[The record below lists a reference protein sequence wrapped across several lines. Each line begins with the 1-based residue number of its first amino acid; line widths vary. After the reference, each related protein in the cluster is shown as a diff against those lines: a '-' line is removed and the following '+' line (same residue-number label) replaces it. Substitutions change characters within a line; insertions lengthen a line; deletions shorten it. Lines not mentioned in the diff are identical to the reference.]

1 MTMGITR
8 NCGVIRGRSPFTTV
22 GSPPKSGNHIYIGAN
37 FLVCWLIETSVGSHY
52 ISAFFTRLFSPGAI
66 ASSTHIFSPAGYFDP
81 QRYDDGK
88 RFLSLRHASRGT
100 LRGSASRWLKVAGK
114 CQLKVD
120 ILLQLF
126 HHNICSGESLTHVP
140 FRAAM
145 MLSAGEKILNNK
157 SVVVCNV

>member
-1 MTMGITR
+1 MTRGITR
-8 NCGVIRGRSPFTTV
+8 NCGVIRSRSPSMTA
-22 GSPPKSGNHIYIGAN
+22 GSPPKSGNRIYIGAN
-37 FLVCWLIETSVGSHY
+37 FIVCWPIETSIGSHL

-66 ASSTHIFSPAGYFDP
+66 ASLTHLFFPAGYFEP
-81 QRYDDGK
+81 QRYDDDK
-88 RFLSLRHASRGT
+88 RFLSPRHASRGT
-100 LRGSASRWLKVAGK
+100 LKCSASRWQKVAGI

-126 HHNICSGESLTHVP
+126 HHNICSSESLTAVP

>member
-1 MTMGITR
+1 MTMEITR
-8 NCGVIRGRSPFTTV
+8 NCGVIGSRSPSMTV
-22 GSPPKSGNHIYIGAN
+22 GSPPKSGNRIYIGAN
-37 FLVCWLIETSVGSHY
+37 FIVCWLIETSVGSHL
-52 ISAFFTRLFSPGAI
+52 ISAFFARLFSQGAI
-66 ASSTHIFSPAGYFDP
+66 ASLTHLFFPAGYFEP
-81 QRYDDGK
+81 QRYDDDK
-88 RFLSLRHASRGT
+88 RFVSLRHASRGT
-100 LRGSASRWLKVAGK
+100 LRGSAGWWQKVAGK